1 MPALRPPRPHNLP
14 SPNTTVHMSSVSLAV
29 IAEQHGKTAA
39 SRGVH
44 LYRGFQAEDEHSRV
58 AHCEEPPG
66 GDSFLLMRAM
76 SSASSV
82 IGPPSGPPYSIFS
95 IDLPY
100 PRSRISPIA
109 AILVASLCALFIRR
123 AASAMASG
131 PCACASSR
139 ISAVVLFGVPFWR
152 PPRRSPGFEP
162 RICYSPLN

>member
-66 GDSFLLMRAM
+66 FGSSFLLILAI
-76 SSASSV
+76 SSASRV
-82 IGPPSGPPYSIFS
+82 MGPPWGPACSWLCLSRHSSLRRLRSHRLPAAVSG
-95 IDLPY
+95 
-100 PRSRISPIA
+100 
-109 AILVASLCALFIRR
+109 
-123 AASAMASG
+123 G
-131 PCACASSR
+131 PCSR
-139 ISAVVLFGVPFWR
+139 YRAQTG
-152 PPRRSPGFEP
+152 
-162 RICYSPLN
+162 C

>member
-66 GDSFLLMRAM
+66 FFLLMRAM
-76 SSASSV
+76 SRASSV
-82 IGPPSGPPYSIFS
+82 IGPPSGPACWWLCLSRHSSLRRF
-95 IDLPY
+95 
-100 PRSRISPIA
+100 RSHRLA
-109 AILVASLCALFIRR
+109 AAVSVGTC
-123 AASAMASG
+123 
-131 PCACASSR
+131 SR
-139 ISAVVLFGVPFWR
+139 YGA
-152 PPRRSPGFEP
+152 
-162 RICYSPLN
+162 